1 MKLGKMFK
9 GLGKKAS
16 GLGKSLKG
24 AVRHAPRAGYSRGG
38 QQGLLG
44 GTTKSAATR
53 AFAPVK
59 ARAKAMGSKMRSTGN
74 KAATRAKGTYA
85 ADTKSGFAPRK
96 EDFAGDYV
104 GGQSTFADFDSIAA
118 GGKGGGQLNIAKS
131 RPSKGSLMKGR
142 AQSAVNSVKGRAQS
156 AVNNVK
162 GRLNRFKNSKS
173 GFAGLKSNGTS
184 RYDIL

>member
-1 MKLGKMFK
+1 MKFGKMLK

-16 GLGKSLKG
+16 GLGKKIKG
-24 AVRHAPRAGYSRGG
+24 AVRHAPRAGYSRAG

-74 KAATRAKGTYA
+74 KLATRAKGSYA
-85 ADTKSGFAPRK
+85 ADTKSRFAARK
-96 EDFAGDYV
+96 EDFNGDYV
-104 GGQSTFADFDSIAA
+104 GDQVKFADFDSIAA

-131 RPSKGSLMKGR
+131 TPSKGSLMKGR
-142 AQSAVNSVKGRAQS
+142 AQAAVNSAKGRAQS

-162 GRLNRFKNSKS
+162 RRLNRFKNSKS